1 MVDNGELVELNPGPE
16 KSSVLTAN
24 PQAIT
29 SGETF
34 TEGTQ
39 TFSDYFASMYSF
51 IGTQSQQAQRNSEN
65 TELLVQQLTDYREK
79 VSGVSLDEEMANLIQ
94 FQRAFEASARY
105 IRIVD
110 EMLATLMN
118 M

>member
-1 MVDNGELVELNPGPE
+1 
-16 KSSVLTAN
+16 
-24 PQAIT
+24 
-29 SGETF
+29 
-34 TEGTQ
+34 
-39 TFSDYFASMYSF
+39 
-51 IGTQSQQAQRNSEN
+51 
-65 TELLVQQLTDYREK
+65 VQQLTDYREK